1 MDDPTLLELGKR
13 LAEEVARDLPVVDGK
28 RARCPAE
35 LRSKLL
41 SFARVCREQ
50 GEPVRDIAER
60 LGLTESSLT
69 RWLRAERKEFAAGF
83 RSVAIVP
90 SEHAAPETPD
100 EPLRLLTPHGY
111 CVEGLDPQ
119 TLAFLLRVVG

>member
-1 MDDPTLLELGKR
+1 MDDPTLLELGQR
-13 LAEEVARDLPVVDGK
+13 LAEEVARGLPVVDGK
-28 RARCPAE
+28 RARCPGE
-35 LRSKLL
+35 LRTKLV
-41 SFARVCREQ
+41 SFAHVCRER

-60 LGLTESSLT
+60 LGLTESTLT
-69 RWLRAERKEFAAGF
+69 RWLRADRKELAAGF

-90 SEHAAPETPD
+90 SEEAAPEGRD
-100 EPLRLLTPHGY
+100 EQLRLLTPRGY